1 MAVQRRR
8 RAWLHAA
15 LLLALLLLAGACGRG
30 AAEATPRL
38 RLAYFPN
45 LTHAVAL
52 IGAAHGNFQRAL
64 GPEVALEIKLFNAGP
79 ALIEAI
85 FAGEVDIGYIGPN
98 PAINGYVRSEGQALR
113 IIAGAA
119 SGGAALVVHPA
130 AGIRSPADFAGSRL
144 ATPQLGN
151 TQDVALRSYLHQH
164 GLSDREHGGDVT
176 IMPIRNPDIIALF
189 RRGDLDGAWVAEP
202 WAARLVHELGGLIF
216 LDERTLWPEGRF
228 VSTHVIVRTAFL
240 EQHPELVT
248 AFLQGHVQT
257 VAELQADPAGA
268 HLLINQELTRL
279 TGVPLPDQVLTQA
292 LATLEFTYDPLAA
305 TLFVSAERAFEL
317 GFLGQGP
324 PDLSNIYAL
333 DLLNAVLIEQALTPI
348 TQPAQPAW

>member
-8 RAWLHAA
+8 RAWLRVA
-15 LLLALLLLAGACGRG
+15 LLLAPLVLAGACGRG
-30 AAEATPRL
+30 AADVSSRL

-45 LTHAVAL
+45 ITHAVAL
-52 IGAAHGNFQRAL
+52 IGVANDNFQRTL

-119 SGGAALVVHPA
+119 SGGAALVVHPE
-130 AGIRSPADFAGSRL
+130 AGIHSPADLAGRRL

-176 IMPIRNPDIIALF
+176 IMPIRNPDIISLF

-202 WAARLVHELGGLIF
+202 WAARLVYEQGALIF

-240 EQHPELVT
+240 EQHPSLVT
-248 AFLQGHVQT
+248 AFLRGHLQS
-257 VAELQADPAGA
+257 VAELQADPASA
-268 HLLINQELTRL
+268 RLLINQELTRI
-279 TGVPLPDQVLTQA
+279 TGAPLPEQVLDQA
-292 LATLEFTYDPLAA
+292 LARLDFTYDPLAE
-305 TLFVSAERAFEL
+305 TLFVSAEHAFEL
-317 GFLGQGP
+317 GFLGQNP
-324 PDLSNIYAL
+324 PDLREIYAL
-333 DLLNAVLIEQALTPI
+333 DLLNAVLTEQGLPPI
-348 TQPAQPAW
+348 TQPARPAW